1 MEDRSLPAGLAD
13 LIARRLGLS
22 VQGPARNSFA
32 PALMRLASQIDGGLD
47 RLAVALGEKSFAS
60 DAWQTIINAL
70 VIGETRF
77 LRQRTWF
84 GQVEGVALAPI
95 VARKALAG
103 RKQLRVWCA
112 GCSSGEEPYT
122 IAMLLREL
130 RVDRETWDIEI
141 LATDLRRDAIAAAKA
156 GEYDANQLRELN
168 DDRVAKYF
176 QPAGRGR
183 YAIAKVLRDMVRFEL
198 GNLAEIEPGNRHYD
212 GAPPYDLIICR
223 NVLMYMV
230 PDAQRRIAARL
241 CGALSEEGWI
251 AVSPAESTADWFQPL
266 APVNAGD
273 AILFSTKSAAANRK
287 TTPRVGNAIDPASI
301 PVAAAARRDDR
312 PPIPTKHPVVPKPD
326 LALVRSVADAGRL
339 REAEMLCRQALKA
352 DDLNGEALILLT
364 AILAELGDFTGAF
377 DSARRAVYLMPSSAA
392 ALNLLAGALLKLG
405 HTERARRTFAAAE
418 RLAEETAASA
428 SGREL
433 APAAEPRY
441 QEVNHADCH

>member
-1 MEDRSLPAGLAD
+1 
-13 LIARRLGLS
+13 
-22 VQGPARNSFA
+22 
-32 PALMRLASQIDGGLD
+32 MRLASQIDGGLD
-47 RLAVALGEKSFAS
+47 RLADVLGEKSFAS

-130 RVDRETWDIEI
+130 GVDRETWDIDI
-141 LATDLRRDAIAAAKA
+141 LATDLRHDAIAAAKA
-156 GEYDANQLRELN
+156 GEYDAPQLRELN
-168 DDRVAKYF
+168 DDRVAKFF

-183 YAIAKVLRDMVRFEL
+183 YAIAQVLRDLVRFEI
-198 GNLAEIEPGNRHYD
+198 GNLAEVEAGNRHYD

-273 AILFSTKSAAANRK
+273 AILFSTKSAAADRK
-287 TTPRVGNAIDPASI
+287 MAPRVAPIAPAPI
-301 PVAAAARRDDR
+301 AVDAAARPDEP
-312 PPIPTKHPVVPKPD
+312 PPIAANQPVVPTPD

-352 DDLNGEALILLT
+352 DDLNGEALILL
-364 AILAELGDFTGAF
+364 AVILVELGDFAGAF

-433 APAAEPRY
+433 APAAEPQY